1 MRISDWNSD
10 VCSSDLCWAPPFFF
24 GRPKSFTGTAVG
36 TKGRASELTAQ
47 DHVQLRQQGSQPMRS
62 LTALA
67 VVLAAATVSVPA
79 ALAQDTAPSTSDPSA
94 GAQQPMPGAA
104 GSGAGQDGSTTMPDT
119 GAPR

>member
-1 MRISDWNSD
+1 MRPRLFLWQS
-10 VCSSDLCWAPPFFF
+10 PPFFF
-24 GRPKSFTGTAVG
+24 GWPTSFTGAAAG

-94 GAQQPMPGAA
+94 GAQQPLPGEIGRAHVELQ
-104 GSGAGQDGSTTMPDT
+104 SLMRIS
-119 GAPR
+119 